1 MPKEE
6 SHLGKYIL
14 LAVIAL
20 LVILS
25 YFIVL
30 PYLTYLISAFV
41 FAYLIRPVHKRLSKK
56 IGNCLSAFI
65 SILLIFA
72 IIIIPI
78 LFVINNIVQQVQ
90 AYSSSGALQ
99 TALNYISSNP
109 ILAKI
114 DLAPIIEKVLSFLA
128 SGLASFAV
136 QIPLIA
142 LGIAVT
148 IIGTYYILTGWDA
161 LSSALEKYIPFKNK
175 KQVKKEIADT
185 TNNIIHGYFIIAAID
200 FIIVS
205 LGFYLSGVSYYF
217 FFALLIAILAFLP
230 GLGPGL
236 VWVPVLVYCLF
247 IGNYYAAIGVLIT
260 GLIISI
266 LIETILSNK
275 ILGAKTKIHPL
286 IIWVGILGGVP
297 LFGVFGFIIGPLI
310 LSYTIKLIQESIKQN
325 PF

>member
-6 SHLGKYIL
+6 SYLGKYIL

-25 YFIVL
+25 YFIVR
-30 PYLTYLISAFV
+30 PYLTYLLSAFV

-56 IGNCLSAFI
+56 IGNRLSALI
-65 SILLIFA
+65 STLVIFL

-78 LFVINNIVQQVQ
+78 LFLISNIVQQVQ
-90 AYSSSGALQ
+90 AYSSSGVLQ
-99 TALNYISSNP
+99 TALNYLSSNP
-109 ILAKI
+109 FIAKI
-114 DLAPIIEKVLSFLA
+114 NLALIIEKVLSFLA

-136 QIPLIA
+136 QIPSIA
-142 LGIAVT
+142 IGIV
-148 IIGTYYILTGWDA
+148 IIVIGTYYILASWNEF
-161 LSSALEKYIPFKNK
+161 SSALEKYIPFKNK

-185 TNNIIHGYFIIAAID
+185 TTNIIHGYFIIAALD

-205 LGFYLSGVSYYF
+205 VGFYLSGINYYF
-217 FFALLIAILAFLP
+217 FFALLIAVFAFLP

-236 VWVPVLVYCLF
+236 VWVPLLAYLLL
-247 IGNYYAAIGVLIT
+247 IGNYPAAIGVLIT

-275 ILGAKTKIHPL
+275 ILGTKAKIHPL
-286 IIWVGILGGVP
+286 IIWIGILGGVP

-310 LSYTIKLIQESIKQN
+310 LSYTIKLIQAGIKQHF
-325 PF
+325 P